1 MAADTTETTATTVA
15 SAAAGTT
22 GGARLPRW
30 LALLLVSL
38 AGLLLE
44 VGYTRIVGYKL
55 WYYYTYLVIGL
66 SLLGIG
72 SGAIFVAIWEP
83 MRRWA
88 TERIIAVCSVC
99 GAVSIAL
106 GYLAIARLPI
116 DTLAIWDYGSAS
128 SFRNLGLLALICL
141 LLFASF
147 IALGVIL
154 ATALGRAGD
163 GVGRLYF
170 ADLVGAGL
178 GCLLA
183 IPLIVRLG
191 PPAVVMVAALVFA
204 VVGVLSS
211 PLRSRTFAVGSIATI
226 ALVAIVAGRGVLPD
240 VKNEAGKI
248 GGGGPGV
255 EYSDWGP
262 VFRVDVTGPLAPVR
276 VGENRMLI
284 HDGNPGSGLWPFDG
298 DLSSPTHYDRD
309 PRAIP
314 FAVLDGA
321 PGREL
326 IIGSAGGNEI
336 LASLYF
342 GSKDIE
348 AVELNPVTVSLLEDH
363 FADYTGHLTERPEVT
378 QHQGDGRSYLAR
390 HGGDYDLVWF
400 PAPDS
405 YAANNAASLGAFVL
419 SESYLYTTE
428 MIEESL
434 DHLTDD
440 GIMVV
445 QFGEW
450 DFDGRP
456 SRTAR
461 YLTTAR
467 RALANVGVGD
477 PTRHLMVAVEQP
489 PTGDGLSTSLSTI
502 VVKRTPFTAAEAD
515 AFATGV
521 ASLRDHHAVY
531 APGVD
536 LPANETGDLIVARLA
551 GGSEAD
557 VEALVAGSNRKI
569 DAISDDAPFFWHFHD
584 FPDVLGDILS
594 PVDTDDPEDVIGERV
609 LLLLLAIAVVYA
621 AVFLLLPFVAVRRT
635 WRALPAKGASG
646 VYFAALGLG
655 FMFFEITMI
664 QQLVLFLGYPTYS
677 LTVTLASI
685 LVFTGIGALA
695 SRRLAAWRRSP
706 LPLILAVLAGLT
718 VFYRV
723 GLDPITESLLS
734 ASLGVRVLVAVLL
747 LAPLGVCLGM
757 FMPLGLS
764 TVSRL
769 TDHGDAYAAWG
780 WAINGFF
787 SVIGSVLTTMLSM
800 SFGFR
805 AVQLAALAIY
815 AVAVLAFL
823 ALRRSTDRSAPQDAE
838 PLPPADEMPPAV
850 LTSASVSGSRT

>member
-1 MAADTTETTATTVA
+1 MAADTSNTTATTHA
-15 SAAAGTT
+15 SAAAWETE
-22 GGARLPRW
+22 GARLPRW

-72 SGAIFVAIWEP
+72 SGAILVAIWEP

-99 GAVSIAL
+99 GAVSIAF

-116 DTLAIWDYGSAS
+116 DTVAIWDYGSAS
-128 SFRNLGLLALICL
+128 SLGNLGLLALICL

-154 ATALGRAGD
+154 ATVLGRAGD

-211 PLRSRTFAVGSIATI
+211 PLRSRPFAVGLIATI
-226 ALVAIVAGRGVLPD
+226 SLVAIVAGRGVLPD
-240 VKNEAGKI
+240 VENEAGKI
-248 GGGGPGV
+248 GDGPGV
-255 EYSDWGP
+255 QYSEWGP
-262 VFRVDVTGPLAPVR
+262 VFRVDVTGPVPPAR

-298 DLSSPTHYDRD
+298 DLPSLTHYDRD

-314 FAVLDGA
+314 FAVLDGP

-336 LASLYF
+336 LASMYF

-363 FADYTGHLTERPEVT
+363 FADYTGHLTERPEVK

-390 HGGDYDLVWF
+390 HDRDYDLVWF

-405 YAANNAASLGAFVL
+405 YAANNAASVGAFVL

-450 DFDGRP
+450 DFAGRP
-456 SRTAR
+456 SRTSR

-467 RALANVGVGD
+467 RALANVGVDD
-477 PTRHLMVAVEQP
+477 PARHLMVAVEQP
-489 PTGDGLSTSLSTI
+489 PTRDRLSTSLSTI

-515 AFATGV
+515 TFATRV
-521 ASLRDHHAVY
+521 PSLRDHHAVY

-536 LPANETGDLIVARLA
+536 LSADEPGDQIVAQLA

-557 VEALVAGSNRKI
+557 VDALVAGSDREI
-569 DAISDDAPFFWHFHD
+569 DPISDDAPFFWHFHD

-594 PVDTDDPEDVIGERV
+594 PLDTNDPEDVIGERV

-664 QQLVLFLGYPTYS
+664 QRLVLFLGYPTYS

-718 VFYRV
+718 VFYRI

-734 ASLGVRVLVAVLL
+734 SSLGVRVLVAVLL

-757 FMPLGLS
+757 FMPLGLA

-787 SVIGSVLTTMLSM
+787 SVIGSVLTTILSM

-815 AVAVLAFL
+815 GVAVLAFL
-823 ALRRSTDRSAPQDAE
+823 ALRRSADRAAPRDAE
-838 PLPPADEMPPAV
+838 PTAPADGVPTAV
-850 LTSASVSGSRT
+850 LAPASAAGSRT

>member
-1 MAADTTETTATTVA
+1 MAANTTDTTDA
-15 SAAAGTT
+15 SAVAGPT

-72 SGAIFVAIWEP
+72 SGAILVAIWEP

-116 DTLAIWDYGSAS
+116 DTVAVWDYGSAS

-154 ATALGRAGD
+154 ATVLGRAGD

-211 PLRSRTFAVGSIATI
+211 PLRSRTFTVGSVATI

-240 VKNEAGKI
+240 VKNEAGKL

-255 EYSDWGP
+255 DYSDWGP
-262 VFRVDVTGPLAPVR
+262 VFRVDVTGPLPPAR
-276 VGENRMLI
+276 LGENRMLI

-298 DLSSPTHYDRD
+298 DLDSLTHYDRD
-309 PRAIP
+309 PRSIP
-314 FAVLDGA
+314 FGLLGGP

-342 GSKDIE
+342 GSQDIE

-363 FADYTGHLTERPEVT
+363 FADYTGHLTERPEVK
-378 QHQGDGRSYLAR
+378 QRQGDGRSYLAR
-390 HGGDYDLVWF
+390 HNTNYDLVWF

-419 SESYLYTTE
+419 SESYLYTVE

-450 DFDGRP
+450 DFRTRP
-456 SRTAR
+456 SRTSR
-461 YLTTAR
+461 YITTAR
-467 RALANVGVGD
+467 QALANIGVDD
-477 PTRHLMVAVEQP
+477 PTGHLMVAVEQP
-489 PTGDGLSTSLSTI
+489 PEGDGLSTSLSTI
-502 VVKRTPFTAAEAD
+502 VVKRTPFTDAEAD
-515 AFATGV
+515 AFAARV
-521 ASLRDHHAVY
+521 ASLPDHHAVY

-536 LPANETGDLIVARLA
+536 LAANETGDEIVAGLA
-551 GGSEAD
+551 GGSEAE
-557 VEALVAGSNRKI
+557 VEALVAGSNREI
-569 DAISDDAPFFWHFHD
+569 DPISDDAPFFWHFHD
-584 FPDVLGDILS
+584 FPDVLRDIVS
-594 PVDTDDPEDVIGERV
+594 PLDTDDPEDVIGERV
-609 LLLLLAIAVVYA
+609 LLLLLTISVVYA
-621 AVFLLLPFVAVRRT
+621 AVFLLLPFVAVRRR

-664 QQLVLFLGYPTYS
+664 QRLVLFLGYPTYS

-706 LPLILAVLAGLT
+706 LPLILGVLAGLT
-718 VFYRV
+718 VFYRF
-723 GLDPITESLLS
+723 GLDPLTESLLS
-734 ASLGVRVLVAVLL
+734 SSLGVRVLVAVLL
-747 LAPLGVCLGM
+747 LAPLGICLGM
-757 FMPLGLS
+757 FMPLGLA

-787 SVIGSVLTTMLSM
+787 SVIGSVLTTILSM

-815 AVAVLAFL
+815 GVAVLAFL
-823 ALRRSTDRSAPQDAE
+823 ALRRSVDRAHILQ
-838 PLPPADEMPPAV
+838 ADELAPPGDESPTAV
-850 LTSASVSGSRT
+850 LTPASVSGSQT